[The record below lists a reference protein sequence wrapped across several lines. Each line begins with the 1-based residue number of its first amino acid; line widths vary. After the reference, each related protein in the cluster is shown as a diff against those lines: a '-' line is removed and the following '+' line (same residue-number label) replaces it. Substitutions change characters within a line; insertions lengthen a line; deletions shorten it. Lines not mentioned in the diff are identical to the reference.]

1 MEGMSIS
8 EGEARFGKL
17 AMRPWGDEAPW
28 GYQGAEVGI
37 YDKDGDFHALA
48 IVEEDRMNLEK
59 DEDAPGGWSF
69 ESQMKVLAWAD
80 EGDRDPDAEVA
91 WVGPEPA

>member
-1 MEGMSIS
+1 
-8 EGEARFGKL
+8 
-17 AMRPWGDEAPW
+17 
-28 GYQGAEVGI
+28 
-37 YDKDGDFHALA
+37 
-48 IVEEDRMNLEK
+48 MNLEK

-91 WVGPEPA
+91 WVGPQPLADSATSLQGAVI

>member
-48 IVEEDRMNLEK
+48 IVEEDRMNL
-59 DEDAPGGWSF
+59 
-69 ESQMKVLAWAD
+69 
-80 EGDRDPDAEVA
+80 
-91 WVGPEPA
+91 